1 MQYPVQSILVREA
14 LTSPK
19 IRGPNIFGRG
29 RSMPSTKP
37 PTIQRRRLAAE
48 LRLFRERAQ
57 VTLEEVAA
65 RLGWSV
71 AKISRIETAIVG
83 VNSKDLNLLLD
94 LYGVEGER
102 RTAIL
107 SKTRTA
113 RTKGWWDA
121 YAEFVPSD
129 YIDYIELEAQ
139 LAGMRSYNAHVIHG
153 LMQTESYARDIIRG
167 ATMGLSSPA
176 EIDRRVEVRMTR
188 QRLLTRE
195 RDPLRFWLV
204 IAEPALSWV
213 VGSPKIMAEQ
223 YDKLREYA
231 ERDNV
236 TVQVLPASAGAH
248 PASAGSFDI
257 LEFPNPHEPDA
268 VYVETMTAN
277 RYVESHAEIYR
288 YTLAFDHLRAMAL
301 SPADSVDFLTQAA
314 EKIMSRSEE
323 R

>member
-1 MQYPVQSILVREA
+1 
-14 LTSPK
+14 
-19 IRGPNIFGRG
+19 
-29 RSMPSTKP
+29 MPSTKP

-176 EIDRRVEVRMTR
+176 EIDQRVEVPFGRLKLGILELRR
-188 QRLLTRE
+188 QRRTRSTTSSK
-195 RDPLRFWLV
+195 RL
-204 IAEPALSWV
+204 
-213 VGSPKIMAEQ
+213 M
-223 YDKLREYA
+223 
-231 ERDNV
+231 
-236 TVQVLPASAGAH
+236 AGA
-248 PASAGSFDI
+248 D
-257 LEFPNPHEPDA
+257 
-268 VYVETMTAN
+268 
-277 RYVESHAEIYR
+277 
-288 YTLAFDHLRAMAL
+288 
-301 SPADSVDFLTQAA
+301 
-314 EKIMSRSEE
+314 
-323 R
+323 